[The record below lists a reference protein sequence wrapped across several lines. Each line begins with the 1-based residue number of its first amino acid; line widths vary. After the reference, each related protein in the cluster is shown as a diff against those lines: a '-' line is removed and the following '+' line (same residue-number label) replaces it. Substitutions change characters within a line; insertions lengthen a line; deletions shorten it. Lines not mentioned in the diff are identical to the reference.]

1 MQLTPHA
8 AETWLAALG
17 ELYGDRVEIVNRAVV
32 QLAASADPFPDLGK
46 LLLACEV
53 IRRGK
58 EGNTPQGEI
67 KFNNTTALAE
77 AWGLKI

>member
-1 MQLTPHA
+1 MQLTKHA
-8 AETWLAALG
+8 SETWLAALG
-17 ELYGDRVEIVNRAVV
+17 GVYGDRPEIVNQAVI
-32 QLAASADPFPDLGK
+32 QLAVSADPFPDLGK

-58 EGNTPQGEI
+58 DGTTPQGDI
-67 KFNNTTALAE
+67 KFSNTKALAD

>member
-17 ELYGDRVEIVNRAVV
+17 QLYGDRVDIVNLAVV
-32 QLAASADPFPDLGK
+32 QIAASSDPFPDLGK

-58 EGNTPQGEI
+58 DGSVPQGEI
-67 KFNNTTALAE
+67 KFNSTRALAE
-77 AWGLKI
+77 AWGLQI